1 MQSSLKLATRC
12 RAHCLLLMLA
22 FSIMSLF
29 FSLSKGSTSI
39 PIDQLLF
46 GKSNE
51 FNTILY
57 KLRLPRTATAFVTG
71 SLLALSGA
79 LMQLL
84 LQNPLAD
91 PYLLGISGGAALM
104 TLCAMLLGASAGS
117 LVGAAWLGSGLSMLL
132 VFAMMR
138 KHRWQA
144 PLLVLSGVAIAFA
157 FSAGISIVLLMSP
170 DKNLHSMLFWL
181 SGDLNDANFP
191 WTGIWVLLIGS
202 LICVG
207 LAPGLNLL
215 NRGEQEAQMLG
226 LAVKRCKVLLYLL
239 SAIMTATAVTLAGCI
254 GFVGLIVPHLARRLA
269 GHDHRVMLPV
279 CMLMGGALLTCADTL
294 ARTLLA
300 PQQLPV
306 GLVMTLIG
314 IPIFIGLLQR

>member
-1 MQSSLKLATRC
+1 
-12 RAHCLLLMLA
+12 
-22 FSIMSLF
+22 MSLL

-46 GKSNE
+46 SKSHE

-57 KLRLPRTATAFVTG
+57 KLRLPRTCTAFVTG
-71 SLLALSGA
+71 ALLALSGA

-91 PYLLGISGGAALM
+91 PYLLGVSGGAALM
-104 TLCAMLLGASAGS
+104 TLCAMCLGASATG
-117 LVGAAWLGSGLSMLL
+117 LMGAAWLGSGLSMLL

-144 PLLVLSGVAIAFA
+144 SLLVLCGVAIAFA
-157 FSAGISIVLLMSP
+157 FAAGISIVLLLSP

-191 WTGIWVLLIGS
+191 YMGIVVLVIGY
-202 LICVG
+202 LLCTG

-215 NRGEQEAQMLG
+215 YRGEQEAQMLG
-226 LAVKRCKVLLYLL
+226 LAVTRCKVWLYLI
-239 SAIMTATAVTLAGCI
+239 SAIMTATAVTVAGCI
-254 GFVGLIVPHLARRLA
+254 GFIGLIVPHLARQLC
-269 GHDHRVMLPV
+269 GHDHRVMLPA
-279 CMLMGGALLTCADTL
+279 CLLIGGSLLTCADTL
-294 ARTLLA
+294 ARTLVA

-314 IPIFIGLLQR
+314 IPVFIGLLQR